1 MSSTDD
7 YLDGKQTQQSADKT
21 HQHEIVKGG
30 VSAFSTRLVGMAFSY
45 VFTFLISRMYG
56 AAGNGLYNL
65 TQSLMTFTASIT
77 KLGSDTLMTRYGAQ
91 YNAQKKFGWIKDLYN
106 KSLMVSVP
114 LAILFSLAL
123 YFLAPFIAVKVF
135 QKQDEDLIRAFR
147 IATLALLPV
156 TIFNISNGG
165 LRGLK
170 KIRVYTMLQN
180 VSNFFFGCIIISV
193 LYFVTDDKVVPV
205 ITYVAFVTIGG
216 ILSGYFFLKYSNYSS
231 TPVEQGLEFNE
242 KFLIGISLFVASL
255 ASLIR
260 GYADTFILGRYASI
274 EDVGIYRNAFKVAT
288 ITRIAL
294 TAFLVPAAPKFA
306 ELFSQGK
313 MKELGESAQFATKI
327 IFWCSAPILAGV
339 ILLAPFIMGIFGKEF
354 LAGTE
359 ALIILSIGQ
368 FINAATG
375 PVSNILMMTGRQKL
389 NRNLMVAT
397 TVLAIVLDLLIIP
410 RYGIIGAACVN
421 TLGIIIMNLIPFF
434 LIKYF
439 YGFYTLD
446 FTDLFKVNPKTFVKQ
461 IRQALKPAKK
471 KKGEQA
477 EKEGSIED
485 QIGGME

>member
-1 MSSTDD
+1 MEGQEQKS
-7 YLDGKQTQQSADKT
+7 GDKT
-21 HQHEIVKGG
+21 QHHEIVKGG
-30 VSAFSTRLVGMAFSY
+30 VSAFTTRLVGMGFSY
-45 VFTFLISRMYG
+45 LFTFLISRMYG

-65 TQSLMTFTASIT
+65 SQSLMTFTASIT

-91 YNAQKKFGWIKDLYN
+91 YKAQKKFGWIKDLYN

-114 LAILFSLAL
+114 LALVFTIAL
-123 YFLAPFIAVKVF
+123 YFLSPLIATVVF
-135 QKQDEDLIRAFR
+135 QKDDPDVTRAFR
-147 IATLALLPV
+147 IATIALLPV

-170 KIRVYTMLQN
+170 KIRVYALLQN

-205 ITYVAFVTIGG
+205 ITYVSFVTIGG
-216 ILSGYFFLKYSNYSS
+216 ILSGYFFLKYSNYAS
-231 TPVEQGLEFNE
+231 TDVEEGLQFNE

-255 ASLIR
+255 ASLVR

-313 MKELGESAQFATKI
+313 IKELGESAQFATKI
-327 IFWCSAPILAGV
+327 IFWCSAPILVAV

-368 FINAATG
+368 FVNAATG
-375 PVSNILMMTGRQKL
+375 PVSNILMMTGKQKL
-389 NRNLMVAT
+389 NRNLMVMT
-397 TVLAIVLDLLIIP
+397 TVLAIILDLIIIP

-434 LIKYF
+434 LIRYY

-446 FTDLFKVNPKTFVKQ
+446 FTDLFKVNPKTFIRQ
-461 IRQALKPAKK
+461 IRQALKPEKK
-471 KKGEQA
+471 KKGDNG
-477 EKEGSIED
+477 EKESAVED
-485 QIGGME
+485 QTGSFE